1 MVPVSAAA
9 LIASNGAIM
18 RGTTSAQGGSMI
30 VGSNVISGN
39 PGNNAYKKLWDSG
52 NFSLILSSTLIHQ
65 LIMIKNEG

>member
-18 RGTTSAQGGSMI
+18 RGTTSAQGGNMI

-52 NFSLILSSTLIHQ
+52 ILA
-65 LIMIKNEG
+65 